1 MSGLESA
8 PHRPP
13 ATAIPGEVVAYAV
26 RAAPDLIRVMDDEG
40 IVVYASDAAEE
51 ILGRDPKEL
60 VGQGVTGGV
69 KGSVGDETLDSAC
82 RRARAGR
89 KTVRVVHRA
98 KKGDATHRWCET
110 TIRVLRTARGQ
121 FSVLVTRKAPAPVV
135 EPKRGFA
142 ARGNATGAERDIGPS
157 ATADARQL
165 CRYLTDRE
173 LQVLRCLGEGLSV
186 GEVGQRLH
194 IRESTVRGHVKC
206 LLHKLQVHSQLQAV
220 LVGMEG
226 GVVPNGL
233 AVLER
238 SNQAALTASMA
249 KAH

>member
-1 MSGLESA
+1 MSEFQSA
-8 PHRPP
+8 RHRPP

-26 RAAPDLIRVMDDEG
+26 RASPDLIRVVNDEG
-40 IVVYASDAAEE
+40 VVVYASDAAEE
-51 ILGRDPKEL
+51 ILDRDPKDL
-60 VGQGVTGGV
+60 VGQGVTGV
-69 KGSVGDETLDSAC
+69 KGSVEDQTLDSAC
-82 RRARAGR
+82 RRAREGQ

-98 KKGDATHRWCET
+98 KKGDAAHRWCET

-121 FSVLVTRKAPAPVV
+121 FSVLVTRQALAPVV

-142 ARGNATGAERDIGPS
+142 ARGNATGAERDVGPS
-157 ATADARQL
+157 AAADARQL
-165 CRYLTDRE
+165 CRHLTDRE
-173 LQVLRCLGEGLSV
+173 LQVLNCLGEGLSV

-238 SNQAALTASMA
+238 RNQAAVTASMA
-249 KAH
+249 NPH